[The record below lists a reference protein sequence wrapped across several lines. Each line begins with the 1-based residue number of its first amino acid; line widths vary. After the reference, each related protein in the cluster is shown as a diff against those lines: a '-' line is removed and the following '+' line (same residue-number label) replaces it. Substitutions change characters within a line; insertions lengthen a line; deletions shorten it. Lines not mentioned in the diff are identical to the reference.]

1 MLLPWNLIFW
11 WSKKYTLKT
20 NKKKSPSQLIEERV
34 APKIIEKYCDE
45 TKKKECLIKRKRKK
59 HRRRNTISI
68 SQEEKKITRIVF
80 WPTWKRILKM
90 TKRVDGNF
98 FSEQKQ
104 NEQTPKFNYY
114 YYFPKIHN
122 FQHSTFDFLKSW
134 NKIKKSLAFVPPPKE
149 NYTLKNKTTFPKT
162 LKKIVICPF
171 FNWNWFPN
179 SCSKSKIKQK
189 RKTNQKKME
198 WELFFFFPKLTIR
211 NSIDNNA
218 TPTPMSRPLF
228 RPQHYTDDT
237 P

>member
-1 MLLPWNLIFW
+1 MAYL
-11 WSKKYTLKT
+11 KKDFE
-20 NKKKSPSQLIEERV
+20 NDEKSRG
-34 APKIIEKYCDE
+34 K
-45 TKKKECLIKRKRKK
+45 
-59 HRRRNTISI
+59 
-68 SQEEKKITRIVF
+68 
-80 WPTWKRILKM
+80 
-90 TKRVDGNF
+90 F
-98 FSEQKQ
+98 FSEKNQ
-104 NEQTPKFNYY
+104 NEQTPKFKY

-134 NKIKKSLAFVPPPKE
+134 NKIKIVGLCPPKKLH
-149 NYTLKNKTTFPKT
+149 LKIKTTFPKT

>member
-1 MLLPWNLIFW
+1 
-11 WSKKYTLKT
+11 
-20 NKKKSPSQLIEERV
+20 
-34 APKIIEKYCDE
+34 
-45 TKKKECLIKRKRKK
+45 
-59 HRRRNTISI
+59 
-68 SQEEKKITRIVF
+68 
-80 WPTWKRILKM
+80 M